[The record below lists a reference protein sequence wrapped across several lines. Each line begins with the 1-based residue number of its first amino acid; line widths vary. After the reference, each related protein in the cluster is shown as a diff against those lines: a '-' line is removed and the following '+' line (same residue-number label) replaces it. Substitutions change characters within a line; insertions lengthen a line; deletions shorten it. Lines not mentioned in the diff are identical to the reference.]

1 MWNAECGTRNGS
13 ATVDSAFRTPHS
25 ALASVLNVALTGNI
39 AAGKSTVVDLFRRW
53 GATIID
59 ADELARQAQA
69 PGGAVLAAIAQ
80 RFGADVLTADGS
92 LDRAALRGKV
102 MGDQAALDALNAI
115 VHPAVRRRRD
125 ELVREAAER
134 GDVLVV
140 NDIPLLFE
148 VLDPA
153 QFDAVVLVDASVALR
168 RTRLRATRGL
178 SNEEA
183 DRMIAAQMP
192 AERKRAQSNFTIEN
206 ERSLRTLERNA
217 RKVFEQLR
225 RRAAAAAL
233 GRPARSL
240 LLVAPPSDARHPA
253 LHAIDARYSDAGLAV
268 RRVTDSPA
276 ALEKT
281 LKRPDER
288 PDAIVAAPAAA
299 PAAEQAWTRAGHP
312 GVLAYLSD
320 DPDPVAVRLDL
331 RPWGDERVRLVEPG
345 AARVAPGAELVPAA

>member
-1 MWNAECGTRNGS
+1 MRNRGPR
-13 ATVDSAFRTPHS
+13 APVPRSAFRVPRCPM
-25 ALASVLNVALTGNI
+25 LNVALTGNI

-59 ADELARQAQA
+59 ADELAREAQA
-69 PGGAVLAAIAQ
+69 PGGEVLASIAR
-80 RFGADVLTADGS
+80 RFGADVLAADGS

-125 ELVREAAER
+125 ELAREAAER

-148 VLDPA
+148 ALDPA

-168 RTRLRATRGL
+168 RTRLRAIRGL

-192 AERKRAQSNFTIEN
+192 AERKRAQSHYTIEN
-206 ERSLRTLERNA
+206 ERSLKTLERKA
-217 RKVFEQLR
+217 RSVFDELR

-233 GRPARSL
+233 GRPATAL
-240 LLVAPPSDARHPA
+240 LIVAPPSDAKHPA
-253 LHAIDARYSDAGLAV
+253 FTAIAARYGDAGLVV
-268 RRVTDSPA
+268 RRASDSPA
-276 ALEKT
+276 ALE
-281 LKRPDER
+281 
-288 PDAIVAAPAAA
+288 
-299 PAAEQAWTRAGHP
+299 RALGR
-312 GVLAYLSD
+312 S
-320 DPDPVAVRLDL
+320 
-331 RPWGDERVRLVEPG
+331 
-345 AARVAPGAELVPAA
+345 